1 MSNPSED
8 REQRIEFYRAESR
21 RIYDLDSSGTPQDEL
36 RILLADLEK
45 QAKNAGDHDYALYF
59 AVEIEFYQEE
69 PDYSRC
75 LQLLDE
81 AIQWQEEQGFSPDY
95 FLLRSK
101 GVAFSEKGD
110 HDKAI
115 ECYDKALEIN
125 PKYFA
130 AWRSKGVAYSRKD
143 DHDKAIEFY
152 DKALEINP
160 KDYRAWHNKGV
171 AFANKGDHDK
181 AIEFY
186 DKALEINPKNSNTWH
201 IKGVAF
207 DNKGD
212 YDKAIELYDKALEI
226 NPKDSYTWCD
236 KGVAHSRKGDHDKAI
251 EFYDKAL
258 EINPKND
265 LAKYNRGRS
274 WRMISGQQTK
284 KEDKLLS
291 ALNAFDS
298 FPMFFAEFFVRLC
311 KENNESPTK
320 YYREHDGE
328 KKNGE
333 YDHLLEFYVNLHDNF
348 HEKSKEYQ
356 SKIQKEKAIYDKRL
370 MRESRFPK
378 DRSLLMFLRKWNS
391 YTPAI
396 PAYQKISVGGGYFIW
411 HGGKGIVIDPGYN
424 FLENFYRAGGSIC
437 DIDIIIITHS
447 HDDHTIQLEQLNSL
461 LIKYNDEIPK
471 GKKKKAIHFYWS
483 LSTFKKFS
491 GMVDLTSKLFAD
503 RYTILN
509 VGDTVSLK
517 NDEDEPI
524 GYLQALPTY
533 HMEVLSHDYG
543 VGLLFE
549 LDDMSGKI
557 KEPKRILMT
566 SDTGL
571 VPLNKKEKLSAV
583 PIADFE
589 DDDYIFER
597 YNKLLGK
604 RKVHLMLLHI
614 GSVKSGEMLH
624 DPDKD
629 IRKIIKEHVKAR
641 KELEKNNN
649 TSLTGAKKAK
659 WELKKAKLESK
670 KAGYYANHLGWL
682 GVREVISRCRPT
694 VAVVSEWGEELKHFR
709 CNLAQQLESYARY
722 NLSKNPRAFLFGT
735 KPESPRVI
743 PGDLSLVY
751 SIFDESFFNA
761 TSVLEPSVFSG
772 TNEGHGDP
780 WVSYEDID
788 YLPENENDPTDL
800 YYFLNPEIGEL
811 GFSIEGQNVFQENR
825 EDIVD
830 CFLHY
835 QKHRTRLWFK

>member
-8 REQRIEFYRAESR
+8 REQRIKFYRAKSL
-21 RIYDLDSSGTPQDEL
+21 RIDDLSSSGTPQGEL
-36 RILLADLEK
+36 ITLLTKLKE
-45 QAKNAGDHDYALYF
+45 QAESAGDHDYALYF
-59 AVEIEFYQEE
+59 NSEIEFYQGK
-69 PDYSRC
+69 PDYLHC
-75 LQLLDE
+75 LKITDE
-81 AIQWQEEQGFSPDY
+81 AIEQQKKQGFSPDY
-95 FLLRSK
+95 FLLRAQ
-101 GVAFSEKGD
+101 GVCYYYMKND
-110 HDKAI
+110 TKAI
-115 ECYDKALEIN
+115 DFYKKALSVNPNDNIAKYGLGRSLQRRASN
-125 PKYFA
+125 PKA
-130 AWRSKGVAYSRKD
+130 KNKLSL
-143 DHDKAIEFY
+143 
-152 DKALEINP
+152 AL
-160 KDYRAWHNKGV
+160 
-171 AFANKGDHDK
+171 
-181 AIEFY
+181 
-186 DKALEINPKNSNTWH
+186 
-201 IKGVAF
+201 
-207 DNKGD
+207 
-212 YDKAIELYDKALEI
+212 
-226 NPKDSYTWCD
+226 
-236 KGVAHSRKGDHDKAI
+236 
-251 EFYDKAL
+251 
-258 EINPKND
+258 
-265 LAKYNRGRS
+265 
-274 WRMISGQQTK
+274 Q
-284 KEDKLLS
+284 
-291 ALNAFDS
+291 AFDS
-298 FPMFFAEFFVRLC
+298 SPMFFVDFFVRLC
-311 KENNESPTK
+311 KENNESPVK
-320 YYREHDGE
+320 YYRERGE
-328 KKNGE
+328 MKNGE
-333 YDHLLEFYVNLHDNF
+333 YDHLLEFYVNLLDNF

-370 MRESRFPK
+370 MRESRFPE

-471 GKKKKAIHFYWS
+471 GGKKKAIHFYWS

-491 GMVDLTSKLFAD
+491 GMVDLTSELFAD

-517 NDEDEPI
+517 NDEDESI
-524 GYLQALPTY
+524 GHLQALPTY

-549 LDDMSGKI
+549 LNDMSGKI

-604 RKVHLMLLHI
+604 RKVNLMLLHI

-624 DPDKD
+624 DPDRD
-629 IRKIIKEHVKAR
+629 IREIIKEHVNAR
-641 KELEKNNN
+641 KELEKNN
-649 TSLTGAKKAK
+649 TSLTDAD
-659 WELKKAKLESK
+659 KAKLESE

-722 NLSKNPRAFLFGT
+722 NLSKNPSDFLIGT

-761 TSVLEPSVFSG
+761 TNVLEPSVFSG
-772 TNEGHGDP
+772 TNEVHKER
-780 WVSYEDID
+780 WVSYKDID

-800 YYFLNPEIGEL
+800 YYFLNPEIGEF

-835 QKHRTRLWFK
+835 QKHRTKLWFKE